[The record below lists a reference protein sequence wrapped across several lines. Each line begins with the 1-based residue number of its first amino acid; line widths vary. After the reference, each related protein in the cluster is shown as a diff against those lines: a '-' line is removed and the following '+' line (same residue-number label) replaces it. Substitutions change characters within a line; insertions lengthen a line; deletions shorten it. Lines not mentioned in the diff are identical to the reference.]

1 MYLKKYIL
9 KSNPNHISK
18 HMHSVFDI
26 VIYSVLQKYFFLKC
40 IKIFLKKLFFY
51 FNIRTLKLLK
61 NILI

>member
-1 MYLKKYIL
+1 
-9 KSNPNHISK
+9 
-18 HMHSVFDI
+18 MHSVFDI

-61 NILI
+61 K